1 MPTESDKITVI
12 ISRSSPV
19 CSILEKN
26 EMKKL
31 RVSQRQYNANPHSM
45 QYEKRTNK
53 WDVDVEVAE
62 ECIR

>member
-19 CSILEKN
+19 EKN
-26 EMKKL
+26 EMKKR

-45 QYEKRTNK
+45 QYEKRTIK